1 MQSRAVKI
9 VEGGKLIIPASFR
22 REMEI
27 GIGDT
32 VVVEL
37 VDGELRVRSR
47 KADLRRLQR
56 RVRQIG
62 KREGAEQSPAADEA
76 SDLDAVEIANG

>member
-1 MQSRAVKI
+1 MQSRTVKI
-9 VEGGKLIIPASFR
+9 VEGGKLIIPAQFR
-22 REMEI
+22 RELEM

-32 VVVEL
+32 VVIEL

-47 KADLRRLQR
+47 KADLRRLQD

-62 KREGAEQSPAADEA
+62 RREGAEQGSVADKV
-76 SDLDAVEIANG
+76 SDHDTVKIANG